1 MSVAAESTFAGG
13 PPDHGDVVHAQPL
26 TEDATKQ
33 DTDKVSISDA
43 SFDLVIPEATVGHE
57 YAAKAMVLNQAVQSI
72 GMGRYQILL
81 FLVVGFGWASDN
93 LWPTVTGL
101 ILPPVTK
108 EYLADEPNPQR
119 IYPRITL
126 AQNIGLF
133 VGAFFWG
140 FGCDLFGRKWAFTLT
155 LFFTAVF
162 GLVAAGSPNFAA
174 VGVFA
179 ALWSFGVGGN
189 LPVDSAI
196 FLEFLPYTHQYLLT
210 VLSTYWAFAELFAD
224 LIAWPL
230 IGYLT
235 CSESEVCT
243 KAKNMGWR
251 YFVIVMGALFVI
263 FFVIRFFF
271 PVLESPK
278 YLMGI
283 GKEEEAVEVVH
294 RLAKINMKA
303 TDLTVEDLTKYNTDG
318 HAQQSGEKK
327 HNIQSLEEFR
337 PSNISAL
344 FATRRMAIN
353 TSLIIAIWAL
363 IGLAFPL
370 YNAFIPSIV
379 TLNEPDV
386 YTTYWHLVVN
396 AVMGVPACIIGAFL
410 IEVKGIGRKGTLGAS
425 TILTGVFL
433 FCSTTSKSSDQLLG
447 WQCAFKF
454 CSGLMYAVLYTYTPE
469 IFPTKYR
476 GTGNALTAC
485 ANRIFGIMAPII
497 VMFAD
502 LKTPRPVYASGALFL
517 VAGVLSLLLP
527 LEPRGKASM

>member
-1 MSVAAESTFAGG
+1 MSVAAEDVSASG
-13 PPDHGDVVHAQPL
+13 PLDHNDVVHAQPL

-33 DTDKVSISDA
+33 EADKVSISDA
-43 SFDLVIPEATVGHE
+43 SFEMVIPDVSVGQE
-57 YAAKAMVLNQAVQSI
+57 YAAKATALNHAVQTI

-101 ILPPVTK
+101 ILPPLRK
-108 EYLADEPNPQR
+108 EFHKTSTQMPL
-119 IYPRITL
+119 ITL

-140 FGCDLFGRKWAFTLT
+140 FGCDLFGRKWAFTFT

-162 GLVAAGSPNFAA
+162 GLVAAGSPTFAA

-196 FLEFLPYTHQYLLT
+196 FLEFLPHTHQYLLT
-210 VLSTYWAFAELFAD
+210 VLSTYWALAELFAD

-230 IGYLT
+230 IGYRT
-235 CSESEVCT
+235 CATSDGCT
-243 KAKNMGWR
+243 KAENMGWR

-263 FFVIRFFF
+263 FFGIRFFF

-283 GKEEEAVEVVH
+283 GKNQEAVEVVQ
-294 RLAKINMKA
+294 RLAKINGKT
-303 TDLTVEDLTKYNTDG
+303 TDLTVEDLDKYG
-318 HAQQSGEKK
+318 VEGKAQMPEEKRK
-327 HNIQSLEEFR
+327 SNMQSLEEFK

-353 TSLIIAIWAL
+353 TSLTIAIWAL

-379 TLNEPDV
+379 SFSEPDV

-410 IEVKGIGRKGTLGAS
+410 IEVKGVGRKGTLGAS

-433 FCSTTSKSSDQLLG
+433 FCSTTSKNSDQLMG

-454 CSGLMYAVLYTYTPE
+454 TSGLMFAVLYTYTPE

-497 VMFAD
+497 AMFANTD
-502 LKTPRPVYASGALFL
+502 TPKPVYVSGALFIF
-517 VAGVLSLLLP
+517 AGVLSLLLP